1 MISLRYHVVSLA
13 AVFLAL
19 ALGVVLGSAGLSD
32 PLLGAVSGQRDDL
45 AGQVNQLTAERDALA
60 AGERSADAF
69 GGAVAPLAVRGH
81 LANRPV
87 VLITAPGSDAADRDA
102 IGGLVQQAGGT
113 VTGEVAL
120 TEAATDPA
128 RADQL
133 RELVSRLLPSG
144 AQLPAAS
151 DPGSLAG
158 GMIGA
163 AVLLRDG
170 KPQATPQGIAA
181 ALTGLAEAGFIKAG
195 PAPAPAQ
202 LAVLLTGGPL
212 EGQDAPDR
220 VGTLSRMAMEL
231 DRSGTGAV
239 LAGRAGSA
247 AATGAVGVARADGAT
262 VAALSTVD
270 NVQSASGRVA
280 TILALREQAEGR
292 AGKYGVG
299 EGVQGPVPGGL
310 A

>member
-1 MISLRYHVVSLA
+1 VISLRYHVVSLA

-32 PLLGAVSGQRDDL
+32 PLLGVVSGQRNDL
-45 AGQVNQLTAERDALA
+45 AGKVNQLTAERDALA
-60 AGERSADAF
+60 AGERSADEF
-69 GGAVAPLAVRGH
+69 GGAVAPLAVRGQ

-87 VLITAPGSDAADRDA
+87 VLITAPGADPADRDA
-102 IGGLVQQAGGT
+102 IGGLVRQAGGSI
-113 VTGEVAL
+113 TGEVAL
-120 TEAATDPA
+120 TEAVTDPA

-144 AQLPAAS
+144 AQLPSAS
-151 DPGSLAG
+151 DPGSLSG

-170 KPQATPQGIAA
+170 KPQATPQGTAA
-181 ALTGLAEAGFIKAG
+181 ALTGLAEAGFIKPG
-195 PAPAPAQ
+195 PAPAQAQ
-202 LAVLLTGGPL
+202 LVVLLTGGSMD
-212 EGQDAPDR
+212 GRDAPDR
-220 VGTLSRMAMEL
+220 VGVLSRMAMEL
-231 DRSGTGAV
+231 DRAGAGAV

-247 AATGAVGVARADGAT
+247 AATGAVGVARADGA
-262 VAALSTVD
+262 AGGSLSTVD
-270 NVQSASGRVA
+270 NVQSAAGRVA
-280 TILALREQAEGR
+280 TVLALREQAEGR

-299 EGVQGPVPGGL
+299 EGVTAPVPGGL